1 MIEKL
6 RTNNL
11 IGPENFAVSD
21 LNQDKTGRV
30 FFLDSNGDLSY
41 IEIEDR
47 NLNPLRG
54 NRTYGRIHA
63 NDLPPQRIRCN
74 ETERREFM
82 QNPLL
87 AGRLMRTMRRRL
99 SLV

>member
-1 MIEKL
+1 MDI
-6 RTNNL
+6 
-11 IGPENFAVSD
+11 
-21 LNQDKTGRV
+21 QW
-30 FFLDSNGDLSY
+30 DLSY

-54 NRTYGRIHA
+54 RNHGRINF

-87 AGRLMRTMRRRL
+87 SGRLIRAMRKRL
-99 SLV
+99 QLV